1 MNKKY
6 KILWFSNYRFSNE
19 AIKTT
24 GTWLKVMGEALSKE
38 KGIELVNVTKGQSK
52 VIVLEHIN
60 GIKQYVVPDGN
71 SYTNDLPKPQ
81 IVTQIEDII
90 EMEQPEI
97 IHVWGTESYWGLITK
112 NYVHRFKVLL
122 EIQGILTQI
131 KQQFYGGLTPK
142 EILGC
147 MGFKEFLKPKTHLLY
162 QYSFYKRHAQN
173 EQEVICSHHLI
184 SVQSEWSQRSI
195 VGINS
200 RAKIFNSLIPLRAE
214 FISEARTWSYQSTG
228 KIFTS
233 AAVLHSFKGLHI
245 ALKALK
251 ILVENGVN
259 ACLNIAGA
267 HSKGI
272 RQSGYMHY
280 LLRLIKDLKLEQH
293 VNWMGPLDAKEIVC
307 ELKTSDVALIPSYME
322 SYCMVLYESIAVGV
336 PIVCSYAGAMPEAGR
351 LTSSIKYFQPGDF
364 RFAASLLTDV
374 LSLVH
379 ESNLDSPTLVTV
391 EAAVER
397 QLAIYK
403 EINTR

>member
-1 MNKKY
+1 M

-38 KGIELVNVTKGQSK
+38 NDVDLVNITKGQSK
-52 VIVLEHIN
+52 GIVFEQIN
-60 GIKQYVVPDGN
+60 GIKQYVVPAGK

-81 IVTQIEDII
+81 IVSQIENII
-90 EMEQPEI
+90 EELQPDI
-97 IHVWGTESYWGLITK
+97 IHVWGTESYWGMITQ

-142 EILGC
+142 EIFSC
-147 MGFKEFLKPKTHLLY
+147 TGFKEILKPTTHLLFQRY
-162 QYSFYKRHAQN
+162 FRKRKALI
-173 EQEVICSHHLI
+173 EQEIIRSHHLI
-184 SVQSEWSQRSI
+184 SVQSEWSRRSI

-200 RAKIFNSLIPLRAE
+200 KAKIFNALLPLREE
-214 FISEARTWSYQSTG
+214 FVSAARTWSHQASG

-233 AAVLHSFKGLHI
+233 AAGLHSFKGLHI

-259 ACLNIAGA
+259 VCLNIAGGQ
-267 HSKGI
+267 SKGI
-272 RQSGYMHY
+272 RQSGYKRY
-280 LLRLIKDLKLEQH
+280 LLRLIKDLNLEAH
-293 VNWMGPLDAKEIVC
+293 VNWLGALDANEIVL
-307 ELKTSDVALIPSYME
+307 ELQTSDVVLIPSYME
-322 SYCMVLYESIAVGV
+322 SYCMVLYESIAVGL

-351 LTSSIKYFQPGDF
+351 LSSSIKYFQPGDF
-364 RFAASLLTDV
+364 RVAASHLSDV
-374 LSLVH
+374 LSSAY
-379 ESNLDSPTLVTV
+379 ESNIESPPVVTA

-403 EINTR
+403 EIKTR